1 MTSHVFIPLC
11 VVRCLRCCSQGDR
24 RCECANQNKSHH
36 VLSVERL
43 PRCLRAQKNV
53 CYMSDKAP
61 SIAAEIGGWGGFE
74 THLVSRPC
82 LINRVLTRRA
92 SHYPPSLRYRHCGH
106 GSCLRWPSGCPPMWV
121 DATGLT

>member
-43 PRCLRAQKNV
+43 PRCLRAQKTV
-53 CYMSDKAP
+53 CICHKIRCEGALQYWPTESLASLSDCCSALGERLKLW
-61 SIAAEIGGWGGFE
+61 AALLHWCPAF
-74 THLVSRPC
+74 
-82 LINRVLTRRA
+82 LI
-92 SHYPPSLRYRHCGH
+92 S
-106 GSCLRWPSGCPPMWV
+106 
-121 DATGLT
+121 

>member
-43 PRCLRAQKNV
+43 PRCLRAQKTV
-53 CYMSDKAP
+53 CIMSYEDEGFRGSPPHARV
-61 SIAAEIGGWGGFE
+61 IARTTTRSHKTVFLTFPASTADREQ
-74 THLVSRPC
+74 
-82 LINRVLTRRA
+82 IN
-92 SHYPPSLRYRHCGH
+92 
-106 GSCLRWPSGCPPMWV
+106 
-121 DATGLT
+121 